1 MVSPAQGLLMMQG
14 GRDRTGLAS
23 LLDSVG
29 TPGADIIAQRRAD
42 AAEQEAMDEYERRE
56 AERLAE
62 LQALIDGEEDI
73 QESDDLSMM
82 QSLFGDEEGS
92 YTSDA
97 AVGQNAMLAA
107 NLAAAVPAGMAGSKV
122 AKTIMPDS
130 PGFFKSVGNVFK
142 RKLPGMLTR
151 RAAIA
156 GTGVG
161 AIPAAVSLIP
171 EVGYEV
177 AKAYYPEQIGAFEE
191 KVGGGI
197 KSGAETIGSGFQSS
211 IDYLRDLTGMED
223 VEGFE
228 TRTPEE
234 IERDNEVASQYF
246 MNPYNDGGRVGAFSG
261 GIMNNL
267 LGSPQVQ
274 SMIQQ
279 YQQPSFDFSQ
289 VSSPSIPQ
297 PAVAPATPPQAYT
310 PFVSTMPLYDPS
322 TRGTGLPST
331 AGMADPY
338 FVYDPYSPV
347 GAFDAPPASTG
358 PTPLTQKQID
368 ETFKNLDKFT
378 LSKQKEKA
386 DAAAK
391 AKTETKKRGGGD
403 RVDRE
408 RTQKRIAG
416 ARLAQRNKNKGPT
429 TGGTDMG
436 GGVGAGGN
444 YGKGYQGGR

>member
-29 TPGADIIAQRRAD
+29 TPGADIISQRRAD
-42 AAEQEAMDEYERRE
+42 AAE
-56 AERLAE
+56 AERLAK
-62 LQALIDGEEDI
+62 LQALIDGTGVDENEIPPLGDPNRG
-73 QESDDLSMM
+73 SNPNVD
-82 QSLFGDEEGS
+82 QSQAGIYLDEEGNKRVMGDEFQS
-92 YTSDA
+92 ISGLDVA
-97 AVGQNAMLAA
+97 LGIIDPVGTAFDVAGNAFKDMTEEEIDDFYRG
-107 NLAAAVPAGMAGSKV
+107 PAQDQLYGGYGFDKFRDTYDLEEGDTNIFGNEVLM
-122 AKTIMPDS
+122 DS
-130 PGFFKSVGNVFK
+130 P
-142 RKLPGMLTR
+142 MLVDPELR
-151 RAAIA
+151 SLYEGAA
-156 GTGVG
+156 
-161 AIPAAVSLIP
+161 
-171 EVGYEV
+171 
-177 AKAYYPEQIGAFEE
+177 
-191 KVGGGI
+191 
-197 KSGAETIGSGFQSS
+197 
-211 IDYLRDLTGMED
+211 
-223 VEGFE
+223 GFE
-228 TRTPEE
+228 
-234 IERDNEVASQYF
+234 
-246 MNPYNDGGRVGAFSG
+246 DGGRVGAFSG

-358 PTPLTQKQID
+358 PTPAGGFLTQKQID
-368 ETFKNLDKFT
+368 ETFKDMDKFT
-378 LSKQKEKA
+378 LAKQKEKA

-391 AKTETKKRGGGD
+391 AKTQTKKGGGGEGYKAYQE
-403 RVDRE
+403 RMGKKGNGKVGGHTKSHKGVSQSDRE
-408 RTQKRIAG
+408 TGKFSGGKQKG
-416 ARLAQRNKNKGPT
+416 NKGP
-429 TGGTDMG
+429 
-436 GGVGAGGN
+436 N
-444 YGKGYQGGR
+444 QGGSIHG